1 MKTRSSF
8 RKNLIGGKLA
18 ALLLILSFQFST
30 FQLSA
35 QCWQW
40 AVRTGGTSL
49 ENPSSITVGPNGHSA
64 ITGEFMGSAIIGN
77 DTLVATNNRDVFT
90 AILDSNGVV
99 LKGMGGVGD
108 GINNISNGIASDING
123 NIFITG
129 NFTGTITFDNVSLV
143 SEGLG
148 DVFVVKYDPSGSLLW
163 ARRGGGVDNIY
174 ANDIAVDQTGNC
186 YIIGEFYETAS
197 FDDQNIL
204 STISLD
210 VFTVKYDPS
219 GNALWAKSCGSMSSD
234 IGSGV
239 AVDNLSNVYITGY
252 FQSEFIFND
261 IPYTSSGNRDVFVAK
276 YNALGVPQWATVGGG
291 SANDF
296 FNKIAVD
303 GNDNVFVTGEFE
315 SNSFTIDGITLQ
327 NINIS
332 PRRDILLVSFNA
344 SGDTQWGIRAGS
356 IGHDYAN
363 DVTVDGNGDV
373 YITGIFND
381 TIVFDGTTLINNSGD
396 LYIAKYN
403 SLGTVLWAKKP
414 TQNNTGA
421 ESRSIV
427 AFQNKPLIT
436 GGFPA
441 GSGSIDVIFGHDTL
455 ISNGSLDTFV
465 SKIGPPCSDGTTNVQ
480 DHVEKSIS
488 LTVFPNPFNELLNI
502 KVDSKMKG
510 LLDLKL
516 YNLQGALIFSN
527 KYDSNESIIIQTDH
541 IPSGVYFLQ
550 LKNSESIQSIK
561 IVKILE

>member
-1 MKTRSSF
+1 MKTKSSF
-8 RKNLIGGKLA
+8 RKTSIVSRIAGLI
-18 ALLLILSFQFST
+18 LLLSLQFST
-30 FQLSA
+30 FQLNA

-40 AVRTGGTSL
+40 AVNTGGLSL
-49 ENPSSITVGPNGHSA
+49 ENPTSITVGPDGHSA

-77 DTLVATNNRDVFT
+77 DTLIATNSRDVFT

-99 LKGMGGVGD
+99 LKGMSGVGD
-108 GINNISNGIASDING
+108 GLENIANGIASDING

-148 DVFVVKYDPSGSLLW
+148 DIFVVKYDPSGNLLW
-163 ARRGGGVDNIY
+163 ARRGGGVSNIY

-186 YIIGEFYETAS
+186 YIIGEFYESAG
-197 FDDQNIL
+197 FDDHNIF
-204 STISLD
+204 STTALD

-219 GNALWAKSCGSMSSD
+219 GNALWAESFGSVSSD
-234 IGSGV
+234 IGYGI
-239 AVDNLSNVYITGY
+239 AIDNLSNVYVTGY
-252 FQSEFIFND
+252 FQGELIFNNF
-261 IPYTSSGNRDVFVAK
+261 PYTSVGNRDVYVAK
-276 YNALGVPQWATVGGG
+276 YNASGVPQWATVGGG
-291 SANDF
+291 SGNDF

-315 SNSFTIDGITLQ
+315 SNSFIIDGITLQ
-327 NINIS
+327 NINNP

-344 SGDTQWGIRAGS
+344 SGDAQWGIRAGS

-381 TIVFDGTTLINNSGD
+381 TIVFNGTTLINNTDD

-403 SLGTVLWAKKP
+403 SMGAVLWAKKS
-414 TQNNTGA
+414 TQNTA
-421 ESRSIV
+421 LAISRSIV
-427 AFQNKPLIT
+427 TFQNKPLIT
-436 GGFPA
+436 GSFAA
-441 GSGSIDVIFGHDTL
+441 GGLINLVFDHDTL
-455 ISNGSLDTFV
+455 YSNGSSDAFV
-465 SKIGPPCSDGTTNVQ
+465 SKIGPPCNDGTTNVQ

-510 LLDLKL
+510 PLDLKL

-561 IVKILE
+561 IVKILK